1 MERPYRLSARF
12 VEAVQQPGRYGDGRG
27 SSGLSLLV
35 KRTARGHLA
44 KSWAQRI
51 SVDGRPRNLG
61 LGSWPH
67 VGLAEAREKC
77 ALNLGARRRGELVT
91 GRKRTVPTFEE
102 AIEEVIA
109 VHRAGWKDGGRQE
122 KLWRASLRDHAMP
135 RLGGRPVDRINTAD
149 VMAVLLPIWNEKRV
163 TARRVRQRIS
173 AVMRW
178 AVAQGYRE
186 DNPAGEAIGA
196 ALPQNGVRPQHH
208 RALPYTEVGE
218 AIETVRASGA
228 YPATVLVF
236 EFLVL
241 TACRSGEVRGA
252 LSEEIDLEGREWRIP
267 PARMKTNREHR
278 VPLSTGA
285 LAVLREAEPLADGS
299 GLVFPSARGRPL
311 SEATISK
318 MVRELGIGAVP
329 HGFRSSFRDWAAEC
343 SDAPREVCELALA
356 HVNTNSI
363 EAAYRRTDL
372 FERRRALMEQWA
384 TFLAESGDEGARGA
398 SSAMRS
404 RIGTSPGPGNAP

>member
-1 MERPYRLSARF
+1 MTRRPYRLSARF
-12 VEAVQQPGRYGDGRG
+12 VATVREPGRYGDGRG
-27 SSGLSLLV
+27 SGGLSLLV
-35 KRTARGHLA
+35 RRTTGGDLA

-51 SVDGRPRNLG
+51 IVDGRARNLG

-67 VGLAEAREKC
+67 VSLAEAREKC
-77 ALNLGARRRGELVT
+77 ILNRVARRRGDLVLA
-91 GRKRTVPTFEE
+91 GRKRTVPTFAE
-102 AIEEVIA
+102 ALDRVIA
-109 VHRAGWKDGGRQE
+109 IHGAGWRDNGRSERQ
-122 KLWRASLRDHAMP
+122 WRASLRDYAMW
-135 RLGGRPVDRINTAD
+135 RLGELPVNRIGTAD
-149 VMAVLLPIWNEKRV
+149 VMAVLLPIWAEKRE

-186 DNPAGEAIGA
+186 DNPAGDAIGA
-196 ALPQNGVRPQHH
+196 ALPKTGSRTRHQP
-208 RALPYTEVGE
+208 ALPYPEVRGAME
-218 AIETVRASGA
+218 RVRASRA
-228 YPATVLVF
+228 YPSTVLAF

-252 LSEEIDLEGREWRIP
+252 RWDEMDLDAGEWRIP
-267 PARMKTNREHR
+267 PGRMKTNREHR

-285 LAVLREAEPLADGS
+285 LGVLRQARTLSDDSE
-299 GLVFPSARGRPL
+299 LVFPSVRGRRL
-311 SEATISK
+311 SDATISK

-356 HVNTNSI
+356 HVNSDRV

-372 FERRRALMEQWA
+372 FERRRALMEEWA
-384 TFLAESGDEGARGA
+384 AFLDRD
-398 SSAMRS
+398 
-404 RIGTSPGPGNAP
+404 